1 MTQIFGEFT
10 LWLSYQWRAGS
21 TSKTGRFLAQNGDS
35 NLVKISVVISCYNK
49 KNTIEEIVAALYAII
64 KYNFLSFP
72 RQARAATLCS
82 SERPLDGAHLRPA
95 IKIS

>member
-1 MTQIFGEFT
+1 M
-10 LWLSYQWRAGS
+10 
-21 TSKTGRFLAQNGDS
+21 TGRLHSELAGFLLKMETQ
-35 NLVKISVVISCYNK
+35 NLVKICVVIFCYNE

-72 RQARAATLCS
+72 RQARAATLCL
-82 SERPLDGAHLRPA
+82 SERPLDGTHLRPA

>member
-1 MTQIFGEFT
+1 
-10 LWLSYQWRAGS
+10 
-21 TSKTGRFLAQNGDS
+21 
-35 NLVKISVVISCYNK
+35 VKISVIIVRYNE

-82 SERPLDGAHLRPA
+82 SERLLAGTHLRPA